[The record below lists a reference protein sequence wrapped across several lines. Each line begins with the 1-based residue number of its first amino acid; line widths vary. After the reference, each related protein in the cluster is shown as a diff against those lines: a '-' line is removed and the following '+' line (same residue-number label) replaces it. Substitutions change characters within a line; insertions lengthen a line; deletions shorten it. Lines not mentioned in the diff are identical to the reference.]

1 MNVGSIFTAS
11 KIRTLRESF
20 EPMLRSMRGGAA
32 VVAPGVG
39 VNVPVGQQ
47 LIETF
52 VITLV
57 FSIAMQILESSF
69 TQLKRYQRMA
79 VDMFPLTYDSPQT
92 FPQDPGS
99 GYEILEPSKD
109 ERNGTEFS
117 YSSFISVQPDNFTG
131 EKNTFKHVFHK
142 GSKGVFPLMAPG
154 VFFKSDTNTLRVY
167 MNSSMNWNNYVD
179 IANIPLKKWFHLVVM
194 VKGKALDVYIN
205 GNLANRHKFNDLPKL
220 NYGGFYV
227 MLPKIINT
235 KSIEGT
241 CEDIRLEEMKRQ
253 AAQEAADAAYTVAM
267 SKSVEQSIGAGAV
280 DGAASGA
287 RQAVDTRSG
296 AAVGANLLANATS
309 NLNAIMSGGLQG
321 AVQGA
326 IAGAE
331 QNIMSKANAIAA
343 DAQARFRNQNITGI
357 TSVTQTES
365 DRDLGNI
372 PITVNG
378 RMNGYISR
386 IKYFAFALSYAQID
400 KLVKEGPNKTM
411 FRPSQQAPTS
421 DAPNIA
427 VGFDVT
433 NFSGPIY
440 TPNSA
445 AFDNNLPGY
454 QTDAWWTSGNQPS
467 GAMESHQTGWGPQ

>member
-32 VVAPGVG
+32 IVAPGVG
-39 VNVPVGQQ
+39 LNVPVGQQ

-57 FSIAMQILESSF
+57 FSISMQILESSF
-69 TQLKRYQRMA
+69 QQLKRYQKMA

-92 FPQDPGS
+92 YPQDPGS

-117 YSSFISVQPDNFTG
+117 YSCFISVQPDNFTG
-131 EKNTFKHVFHK
+131 ERNTFKHVFHK

-167 MNSSMNWNNYVD
+167 MNSSMNWNNFVD

-205 GNLANRHKFNDLPKL
+205 GNLANRFKFTDLPKL

-227 MLPKIINT
+227 MLPKIVNT
-235 KSIEGT
+235 KTIEGT
-241 CEDIRLEEMKRQ
+241 CQDIQLEQQERK
-253 AAQEAADAAYTVAM
+253 AAADVADAAYKAAM
-267 SKSVEQSIGAGAV
+267 NKSLQGSAETGAMIGAVTAVGNELNKDSNDGTNPNLVDLFSDALGGAVAGAV
-280 DGAASGA
+280 SG
-287 RQAVDTRSG
+287 
-296 AAVGANLLANATS
+296 VG
-309 NLNAIMSGGLQG
+309 
-321 AVQGA
+321 
-326 IAGAE
+326 
-331 QNIMSKANAIAA
+331 QNIRDKINTGRADLQAN
-343 DAQARFRNQNITGI
+343 FNSNKKITGVTSI
-357 TSVTQTES
+357 TVTEEE
-365 DRDLGNI
+365 RDLGNI
-372 PITVNG
+372 PISVNG

-386 IKYFAFALSYAQID
+386 IKYFAFALSYSQID

-421 DAPNIA
+421 DAANIA

-445 AFDNNLPGY
+445 AFDANLPGY

-467 GAMESHQTGWGPQ
+467 GAMDTHQTGWGPQ

>member
-1 MNVGSIFTAS
+1 
-11 KIRTLRESF
+11 
-20 EPMLRSMRGGAA
+20 
-32 VVAPGVG
+32 
-39 VNVPVGQQ
+39 
-47 LIETF
+47 
-52 VITLV
+52 
-57 FSIAMQILESSF
+57 
-69 TQLKRYQRMA
+69 
-79 VDMFPLTYDSPQT
+79 
-92 FPQDPGS
+92 
-99 GYEILEPSKD
+99 
-109 ERNGTEFS
+109 
-117 YSSFISVQPDNFTG
+117 VQPDNFTG

-205 GNLANRHKFNDLPKL
+205 GNLANRHKFTDIPKL

-241 CEDIRLEEMKRQ
+241 CEDIRLEEKKRQ
-253 AAQEAADAAYTVAM
+253 AAQDAADSAYKSAM
-267 SKSVEQSIGAGAV
+267 SRSLGQSAEMGAI
-280 DGAASGA
+280 SGA
-287 RQAVDTRSG
+287 IGGAKKALDTQSG
-296 AAVGANLLANATS
+296 AAVGANLLSGATN
-309 NLNAIMSGGLQG
+309 NLSAIVTGGFRG
-321 AVQGA
+321 AVGGA
-326 IAGAE
+326 YKAAE
-331 QNIMSKANAIAA
+331 QNIMNKANAIAA
-343 DAQARFRNQNITGI
+343 DAQAHLRNQKIGGI
-357 TSVTQTES
+357 TNITQTEKE
-365 DRDLGNI
+365 RNLGNI

-421 DAPNIA
+421 DSPNIA

-445 AFDNNLPGY
+445 AFDANLPGY

-467 GAMESHQTGWGPQ
+467 GAMETHETGWGPQ